1 METQNEI
8 IVDTV
13 RNEIIDL
20 IVGYMSPYKFEIIEV
35 DDMEDGDE
43 GYVIKLV
50 NDINEEIGSINFC
63 ITNHTLYQK
72 YGRSTSRQHPKGSEE
87 RVIQLQWLGVYPQYS
102 GNNYGIL
109 ILIYGMCIIS
119 KKYPTILYAV
129 LDDDSDRSSNLKH
142 NIYSKLGFTFD
153 DPTELLSNGK
163 VLQGGPDKT
172 TYLGGSFWHVLYNKT
187 NIIINKKDNVGIP
200 LSRKSLSRKVQARKA
215 RIASKAIKAS
225 KSSKSRKA
233 KSRKA
238 SKSRKAKARKAESKK
253 KNK

>member
-1 METQNEI
+1 
-8 IVDTV
+8 
-13 RNEIIDL
+13 
-20 IVGYMSPYKFEIIEV
+20 
-35 DDMEDGDE
+35 
-43 GYVIKLV
+43 
-50 NDINEEIGSINFC
+50 
-63 ITNHTLYQK
+63 
-72 YGRSTSRQHPKGSEE
+72 
-87 RVIQLQWLGVYPQYS
+87 
-102 GNNYGIL
+102 
-109 ILIYGMCIIS
+109 MCIIS

-215 RIASKAIKAS
+215 SKASKASKTSKTS

-233 KSRKA
+233 K
-238 SKSRKAKARKAESKK
+238 ARKPESKK
-253 KNK
+253 KTSNVKKKK